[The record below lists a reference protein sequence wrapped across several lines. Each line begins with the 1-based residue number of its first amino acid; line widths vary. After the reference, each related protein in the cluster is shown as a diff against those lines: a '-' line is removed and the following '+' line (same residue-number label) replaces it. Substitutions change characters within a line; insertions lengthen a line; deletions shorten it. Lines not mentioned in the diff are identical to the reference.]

1 MKRSMYSSVVSN
13 SASYKGRG
21 RLPTMDIS
29 PFRILTNCGSSSMLY
44 LRMIRPTL
52 VIRGSFSNLT
62 KAFFCCFRLFFNN
75 CFSVVRNH
83 RPREESR
90 WFDWKLGRFQY
101 ELVGTVFLPG
111 IDLRPRIPSG
121 VYLRPRNGT
130 EFEEIKYVVITSDS
144 FGFIY
149 NRTFL
154 SIRMASAVTI
164 RNGERQT
171 IAVPE
176 KRMSNVLFHQGSLN
190 LRGLF

>member
-1 MKRSMYSSVVSN
+1 
-13 SASYKGRG
+13 
-21 RLPTMDIS
+21 
-29 PFRILTNCGSSSMLY
+29 MLY
-44 LRMIRPTL
+44 LRMKRPTL

-75 CFSVVRNH
+75 CFSVVMKSSGH
-83 RPREESR
+83 EKS
-90 WFDWKLGRFQY
+90 
-101 ELVGTVFLPG
+101 LVGLIGGWGSFGMSLLILCFFPVLIQGLEFLQAFV
-111 IDLRPRIPSG
+111 RIH
-121 VYLRPRNGT
+121 VHGT

-149 NRTFL
+149 NRTFTFDPDGKC
-154 SIRMASAVTI
+154 RYNQK
-164 RNGERQT
+164 RERQI